1 MPNMAQGIIWLAR
14 VRMGAWWSTKHRID
28 TLRAMER
35 PIRDL
40 QEGLCPLCGCDGVD
54 PYNKE
59 VHIIVRCPAFQSER
73 DEWLQGHIDF
83 LKEPIIPNPVIRE
96 DVLTWK
102 DKQVMKHLLGGC
114 CNDDLNDMREPVANV
129 L

>member
-14 VRMGAWWSTKHRID
+14 VRMGAWWSTKCRID
-28 TLRAMER
+28 TLRAIER
-35 PIRDL
+35 PIGDL
-40 QEGLCPLCGCDGVD
+40 QEGLCPLCRCDGVD

-102 DKQVMKHLLGGC
+102 DKQVVKPLLEGC
-114 CNDDLNDMREPVANV
+114 CNDNLNDMREPVADV